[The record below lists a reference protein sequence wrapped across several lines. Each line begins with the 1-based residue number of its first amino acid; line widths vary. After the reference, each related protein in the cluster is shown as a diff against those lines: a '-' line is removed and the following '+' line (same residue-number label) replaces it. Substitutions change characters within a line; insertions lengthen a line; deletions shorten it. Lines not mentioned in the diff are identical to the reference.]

1 MSDVGASPYFGIS
14 RQGDSVVLAP
24 AGDWRIRD
32 AARIDAQLGQ
42 FAPDG
47 QARLVVDMERL
58 RSVDTAG
65 AWLIYRTIRDM
76 HAAGGT
82 VEAVNASPGVAHM
95 LQQAAQNDH
104 QCEIEPEWQNPFAR
118 VVRRVGRT
126 TVQGLVDA
134 RSLIAFVGAVTEA
147 AVLSILRPWRIRWT
161 SLVHNLE
168 QTTLNAVP
176 IVALISFLIG
186 VVLAYQGAQQ
196 LVQFGAQIFVVDL
209 IAISVLREISILL
222 TAIIVAGRSGSA
234 FTAQIGSMNVNEEVD
249 AMRTLGLDPLEVLV
263 LPRLFAL
270 VIGLP
275 LLAFVGDIMGPPG
288 RRADVLAGLRHLA
301 GDLPRPAAGGGRVL
315 DGCHRADQG
324 AGLRHGD
331 RGGRLLRR
339 NARRAQCRERRP
351 AHHRIR
357 REGNLPGD
365 RPGCHILDLLRD
377 RRCLRAGD
385 RMAR

>member
-1 MSDVGASPYFGIS
+1 MSDVGASPFFGLS

-24 AGDWRIRD
+24 AGDWRIHD
-32 AARIDAQLGQ
+32 AAQIDAQLGRLP
-42 FAPDG
+42 PDG
-47 QARLVVDMERL
+47 QRHLVVDLERL

-65 AWLIYRTIRDM
+65 AWLIYRTIRDV
-76 HAAGGT
+76 HAAGGA
-82 VEAVNASPGVAHM
+82 VEAVNASPGVAQM

-104 QCEIEPEWQNPFAR
+104 RCDIEPPWENPLIR
-118 VVRRVGRT
+118 VVGRVGRAT
-126 TVQGLVDA
+126 ISGGRDA

-147 AVLSILRPWRIRWT
+147 AALSIVRPWRIRWT

-176 IVALISFLIG
+176 IVGLISFLIG

-275 LLAFVGDIMGPPG
+275 LLAFVGDIMGLLG
-288 RRADVLAGLRHLA
+288 GGLMSWLAFDISPAIFLDRLQG
-301 GDLPRPAAGGGRVL
+301 AAGFWTVATGLIKAPVFAVVIAVVGCFEGMRVERNAESVGQRTTVSVVKAIFLVIVL
-315 DGCHRADQG
+315 DATFSIFFGIIG
-324 AGLRHGD
+324 V
-331 RGGRLLRR
+331 
-339 NARRAQCRERRP
+339 
-351 AHHRIR
+351 
-357 REGNLPGD
+357 
-365 RPGCHILDLLRD
+365 
-377 RRCLRAGD
+377 
-385 RMAR
+385 

>member
-275 LLAFVGDIMGPPG
+275 LLAFVGDIMGLLG
-288 RRADVLAGLRHLA
+288 GGLMSWLAFDISPAIFLDRLQG
-301 GDLPRPAAGGGRVL
+301 AAGFWTVATGLIKAPVFAMVIAVVGCFEGMRVERNAESVGQRTTVSVVKAIFLVIVL
-315 DGCHRADQG
+315 DATFSIFFGIVG
-324 AGLRHGD
+324 V
-331 RGGRLLRR
+331 
-339 NARRAQCRERRP
+339 
-351 AHHRIR
+351 
-357 REGNLPGD
+357 
-365 RPGCHILDLLRD
+365 
-377 RRCLRAGD
+377 
-385 RMAR
+385 